1 MAEVN
6 VSQEFRT
13 KNIKET
19 TNSFIKE
26 IDQNE
31 LMRYKHKKICT
42 TLNHSEYFLIIAS
55 AVTECIWIS
64 AFCSLVF
71 QVLQ

>member
-13 KNIKET
+13 KNIEET

-31 LMRYKHKKICT
+31 LMRYKHKEIFT
-42 TLNHSEYFLIIAS
+42 TLNHSEHFLQLLDVFEFLLF
-55 AVTECIWIS
+55 AVC
-64 AFCSLVF
+64 LVF

>member
-13 KNIKET
+13 KNIEET

-42 TLNHSEYFLIIAS
+42 TLNHNEYFLIIAS
-55 AVTECIWIS
+55 AVAGCI
-64 AFCSLVF
+64 
-71 QVLQ
+71 

>member
-6 VSQEFRT
+6 VNQEFRT
-13 KNIKET
+13 KNIEET

-31 LMRYKHKKICT
+31 LMRYKHKKTFT
-42 TLNHSEYFLIIAS
+42 TLNHSEHFL
-55 AVTECIWIS
+55 
-64 AFCSLVF
+64 
-71 QVLQ
+71 